1 MSKKIFKLLTA
12 LCFVTGCLFLA
23 QSVAAQTRSRVSGT
37 VTDQNGE
44 PVVGVGVFEKGTT
57 NGATW
62 RMAYYLNPI
71 GISHLLLASPTGKDA
86 AASTIYQNP
95 YWPIEADQSATK

>member
-1 MSKKIFKLLTA
+1 DLKPYPDPAANVSSKEQSEYLRPFET
-12 LCFVTGCLFLA
+12 LA
-23 QSVAAQTRSRVSGT
+23 SK
-37 VTDQNGE
+37 NG
-44 PVVGVGVFEKGTT
+44 F